1 MKMVDR
7 WTTINVFHDSKMSL
21 SAIYYRGRGD
31 NMFLDDQILVYIED
45 GGSEFD
51 LLELECEDEAIYEL
65 LAEDL
70 IKDATKYN
78 GRWYVFKVNSNDNG
92 PLPHFHID
100 AQDGNGA
107 EYHGALMLDRN
118 MDFNHNK
125 SMRLDFTKRKFSR
138 QIDEALRN
146 EYKNT
151 GNSCWK
157 TLQSWWNKSNARL
170 GCSHATSQPDY
181 SIIERYRD

>member
-1 MKMVDR
+1 MRMVDR

-100 AQDGNGA
+100 AQDGNG
-107 EYHGALMLDRN
+107 L
-118 MDFNHNK
+118 
-125 SMRLDFTKRKFSR
+125 
-138 QIDEALRN
+138 
-146 EYKNT
+146 
-151 GNSCWK
+151 W
-157 TLQSWWNKSNARL
+157 
-170 GCSHATSQPDY
+170 
-181 SIIERYRD
+181 

>member
-1 MKMVDR
+1 MRMVDR

-78 GRWYVFKVNSNDNG
+78 GRWYVFKVNSNDN
-92 PLPHFHID
+92 
-100 AQDGNGA
+100 Q
-107 EYHGALMLDRN
+107 
-118 MDFNHNK
+118 
-125 SMRLDFTKRKFSR
+125 
-138 QIDEALRN
+138 QV
-146 EYKNT
+146 
-151 GNSCWK
+151 
-157 TLQSWWNKSNARL
+157 
-170 GCSHATSQPDY
+170 
-181 SIIERYRD
+181 